1 MPEQPDI
8 LGTFEHGDVHNLE
21 RALHAVLTLRGK
33 RKRDAPGAEWFVTT
47 PEEIKELIQAVLGD
61 KGR

>member
-8 LGTFEHGDVHNLE
+8 LGTFEHQDVHNLE

-47 PEEIKELIQAVLGD
+47 PEEIKELIHAVLGD
-61 KGR
+61 KTN